1 MQLIIELSIVIIVL
15 LGFILFMIYK
25 IINNGLKIYNIKF
38 NEASKI
44 LKENLH
50 KKYDVSL
57 KIIEFLNK
65 TIKIDEE
72 NIQDFLNTNLKNI
85 EMEDLNDILINTDL
99 YIEGYLEDNE
109 KLVNDKVYKEIVK
122 ELDKLDVTI
131 NSTRKYYNDKVNEY
145 NKLIKKF
152 PYNLVNKMKK
162 YPHRTK
168 LTEQKKT
175 ELKILK

>member
-1 MQLIIELSIVIIVL
+1 
-15 LGFILFMIYK
+15 
-25 IINNGLKIYNIKF
+25 
-38 NEASKI
+38 
-44 LKENLH
+44 
-50 KKYDVSL
+50 
-57 KIIEFLNK
+57 
-65 TIKIDEE
+65 
-72 NIQDFLNTNLKNI
+72 
-85 EMEDLNDILINTDL
+85 MEDLNDILINTDL